1 MTHPYWYFHN
11 VEQNINEAFDLL
23 HDVNDNKARVIGIL
37 SELKEL
43 IKKQR
48 EDFNEFETKNKWDQI
63 TYFDNVVIEFS
74 IRDSDDEVVEIF
86 ERKYQDILLNM
97 KMIKDI
103 IGAEQTIQ
111 NLNENMVNA
120 RVTMIICEEEY

>member
-11 VEQNINEAFDLL
+11 VEQNINAAFDLL

-37 SELKEL
+37 SELKQL

-48 EDFNEFETKNKWDQI
+48 EDFNEFETKNKWEQI
-63 TYFDNVVIEFS
+63 TYFDNVLIEFS

-103 IGAEQTIQ
+103 IGAEQAIQ
-111 NLNENMVNA
+111 NQNENMVNA
-120 RVTMIICEEEY
+120 RVTMIICEEE

>member
-48 EDFNEFETKNKWDQI
+48 EDFNEFETKNKWEQI
-63 TYFDNVVIEFS
+63 TYFDNVLIEFS

-103 IGAEQTIQ
+103 IGAEQAIQ
-111 NLNENMVNA
+111 NQNENMVNA
-120 RVTMIICEEEY
+120 KVTMIICEEE

>member
-48 EDFNEFETKNKWDQI
+48 EDFNEFETKNKWEQI

-120 RVTMIICEEEY
+120 RVTMIICEEE

>member
-23 HDVNDNKARVIGIL
+23 HDVNDNKASVIKIL

-48 EDFNEFETKNKWDQI
+48 EDFNEFETKNKWEQI
-63 TYFDNVVIEFS
+63 TYFDNVNIEFS
-74 IRDSDDEVVEIF
+74 IRDSDDEVVEVF

-120 RVTMIICEEEY
+120 RVTMIICEEE

>member
-37 SELKEL
+37 SKLKEL

-48 EDFNEFETKNKWDQI
+48 EDFNEFETKNKWEQI

-120 RVTMIICEEEY
+120 RVTMIICEEE

>member
-74 IRDSDDEVVEIF
+74 IRDSDDEVVGIF

-97 KMIKDI
+97 KMISDI
-103 IGAEQTIQ
+103 ISAEQKIQ

-120 RVTMIICEEEY
+120 RVTMIICEEE

>member
-23 HDVNDNKARVIGIL
+23 HDVNDNKASVIKIL

-48 EDFNEFETKNKWDQI
+48 EDFNEFETKNKWEQI
-63 TYFDNVVIEFS
+63 TYFDNVVIEFA
-74 IRDSDDEVVEIF
+74 IRDSDNEIVELF

-103 IGAEQTIQ
+103 INAEQAIQ
-111 NLNENMVNA
+111 NQNEFMVNA
-120 RVTMIICEEEY
+120 KVTMIICEEE

>member
-120 RVTMIICEEEY
+120 RVTMIICEEE

>member
-23 HDVNDNKARVIGIL
+23 HDVNDNKASVIKIL

-43 IKKQR
+43 VKNQR
-48 EDFNEFETKNKWDQI
+48 KDFDEFESKHKWEQI
-63 TYFDNVVIEFS
+63 TYFDDVIIEFS
-74 IRDSDDEVVEIF
+74 IRDSDDDVKGLFKREY
-86 ERKYQDILLNM
+86 KDILLNM

-103 IGAEQTIQ
+103 IDAEQAIQ
-111 NLNENMVNA
+111 NQNENMVNA
-120 RVTMIICEEEY
+120 KVTMIICEEE